1 MMRRIVAS
9 SLKFRRLLV
18 ALAVGLVA
26 VGVTQIGNV
35 PVDQL
40 PEFGPTMVE
49 VRTEALGLS
58 ATEVEQLITV
68 PLEQD
73 LLNGIAFVDEIHSES
88 LPGLS
93 SVVMVFEPGTA
104 LLDARQVVQE
114 KVSEAAVALPGVSA
128 PPQMLQPYSSTSRVL
143 SVRLSSESMPPIK
156 MSELAKW
163 TIAPRLLGVQGVANV
178 SIWGFR
184 DRQLQVL
191 VDPDRLRD
199 ADLTLRADHQ
209 HGRQLPLV
217 LTPDLPRGVH
227 TGNRGLHRH
236 AEPALRDPSRE
247 PDQDRRRPGSD
258 PDRGR
263 RRQRRDRRW
272 TAGVAGRC
280 HRTGRGP
287 PATDR

>member
-1 MMRRIVAS
+1 
-9 SLKFRRLLV
+9 
-18 ALAVGLVA
+18 
-26 VGVTQIGNV
+26 
-35 PVDQL
+35 
-40 PEFGPTMVE
+40 
-49 VRTEALGLS
+49 
-58 ATEVEQLITV
+58 
-68 PLEQD
+68 
-73 LLNGIAFVDEIHSES
+73 
-88 LPGLS
+88 
-93 SVVMVFEPGTA
+93 MVFEPGTA

-199 ADLTLRADHQ
+199 ADLTLQQIINTA
-209 HGRQLPLV
+209 GNSLWSSPLTF
-217 LTPDLPRGVH
+217 LEASTPGTAGFIDTPNQRFGIR
-227 TGNRGLHRH
+227 TRTR
-236 AEPALRDPSRE
+236 SR
-247 PDQDRRRPGSD
+247 PPTTWLGS
-258 PDRGR
+258 DRGR